1 MSYDLLIHILKT
13 QPKQGQQNQPQGS
26 QKRVGTPEDLEKSAD
41 KIKDVTKNLSDLEQI
56 LQQLN
61 NEVFKV
67 GTTLD
72 NFTQIAIDILPAF
85 NALVTGTSGLVRG
98 VTQVDAI
105 FAKLSKRFIDSNKT
119 AFQYENRYKS
129 LTTQFKLGQIA
140 AANFSVKLDKFA
152 KNANIGSETIYDLAG
167 SLESMGGIL
176 LQSSKGLDTV
186 LQSQFMYQKQL
197 GVSAEAATGM
207 QLYITSLGK
216 SDEQFMRIGERLK
229 EITGLQNVHAI
240 LAEEI
245 GNLSEDTQFQY
256 GRIPGNLE
264 TAVLKAKTL
273 GLTMGNL
280 AATGNSLLNIEQSIG
295 SELEYQLLSGQ
306 RLVDNQGNSLTNAYR
321 MATIQGNA
329 NKQADIM
336 NKILENEGDVIKTNM
351 FARQKLA
358 ETLGMDEKTL
368 SKALQ
373 QREISAKYNIANF
386 SNLIGKSEK
395 EIAAITGKTGENLQE
410 IVAAADIRTG
420 EERLIESLNNLGNVL
435 RLQTEDKGG
444 KSRAE
449 SVTTLTKET
458 LVAAEIFNEQE
469 NGIIAQLSGVAN
481 QLGILNKIGEP
492 LTNYA
497 EALEDIS
504 NYIPEFVGKK
514 LAELTTQLKS
524 ALNNIVGPAG
534 TAGTETVNTA
544 GAGDIFIPAGGSSTS
559 IVTGGF
565 GEFTKYNLNP
575 GDDVLAAPGIRNAVS
590 QGSSIDTS
598 ALASVIANAIQH
610 GIERAKIVATIRTDD
625 IFSNNMLNNS
635 RY

>member
-13 QPKQGQQNQPQGS
+13 QPKQGQTSNSPDPNRDYDPGKAKKEIDDITVS
-26 QKRVGTPEDLEKSAD
+26 TDTLE
-41 KIKDVTKNLSDLEQI
+41 
-56 LQQLN
+56 
-61 NEVFKV
+61 EVLRRLRQAVF
-67 GTTLD
+67 
-72 NFTQIAIDILPAF
+72 A
-85 NALVTGTSGLVRG
+85 TGTRLKAFKQISTEAFEPFQALINGSSDLVRG
-98 VTQVDAI
+98 VTQVDVI
-105 FAKLSKRFIDSNKT
+105 FSKLSKRFIDANKT

-129 LTTQFKLGQIA
+129 LTTQFKLGQVA
-140 AANFSVKLDKFA
+140 AADFSVKLDGFA
-152 KNANIGSETIYDLAG
+152 KNAKLGSETIYELAG
-167 SLESMGGIL
+167 ALEGMGGIL

-216 SDEQFMRIGERLK
+216 TDEQFMRIGESLK

-245 GNLSEDTQFQY
+245 GRLSADTQFQY

-273 GLTMGNL
+273 GLTMDNL

-295 SELEYQLLSGQ
+295 SELEYQLLSGR

-321 MATIQGNA
+321 MATIQGDA

-373 QREISAKYNIANF
+373 QREISAKYDIANF

-395 EIAAITGKTGENLQE
+395 EIAAITGQTGKNLQE

-435 RLQTEDKGG
+435 RLQTEGG
-444 KSRAE
+444 KSRAD

-458 LVAAEIFNEQE
+458 LAAAEIFNKQD
-469 NGIIAQLSGVAN
+469 GIIDQLRGVAD
-481 QLGILNKIGEP
+481 QLGIINKLGEP
-492 LTNYA
+492 IKGYLDS
-497 EALEDIS
+497 LKDFG
-504 NYIPEFVGKK
+504 NYIPGYLDDTLQTFITEIEKS
-514 LAELTTQLKS
+514 LTDFLGS
-524 ALNNIVGPAG
+524 GAVS
-534 TAGTETVNTA
+534 GTEKVTNNS
-544 GAGDIFIPAGGSSTS
+544 GNDIFIPAGGSSTS